1 MMNSREYCAKYWKLN
16 TRESES
22 TFQKTN
28 AFFFLHSFEIWDA
41 GRIRT
46 HCKQSKAD
54 RRSDCS
60 TWLFLLVSVNGQWLV
75 SCRQTKCSHD
85 IVKYNER
92 ETGNKDHV
100 WAESQRL
107 LCHYWKGL
115 GQQTLTNKL
124 FVWKSPSPVLIF
136 LCLFSFKALRQL
148 RYENLNKKY
157 VVYVTFWDFS
167 IKSWYLLQQIKL
179 TKRPQCK
186 YLAYQT
192 TLSTLYLNFTEEIF
206 SST

>member
-1 MMNSREYCAKYWKLN
+1 MIFLFQAFFIYQLFVNKNSVLKTKLRCLIKIPKQN
-16 TRESES
+16 KSNWSNCKNDGLKRILCQILKIKHSRVQEHFSE
-22 TFQKTN
+22 KKN
-28 AFFFLHSFEIWDA
+28 AFFFLHSIEIWDA

-115 GQQTLTNKL
+115 GQQTLTNKR

-136 LCLFSFKALRQL
+136 LCLFSFKALSQL
-148 RYENLNKKY
+148 R
-157 VVYVTFWDFS
+157 S
-167 IKSWYLLQQIKL
+167 IS
-179 TKRPQCK
+179 
-186 YLAYQT
+186 
-192 TLSTLYLNFTEEIF
+192 FT
-206 SST
+206 